1 MSPRWSGLRI
11 VQEREWLAQ
20 RPPNFL
26 EEGLPGRGGR
36 QYGEDYA
43 RAESGLGDELAKHKD
58 AGTRLFLLASSAVVE
73 IGPNVVAALERADLP
88 ESEIGQ
94 LLAKPIDFIAALPT
108 RQAVL
113 ELRLERHRD
122 RAAAWDAND
131 MHDIAYLACAT
142 VHCDVVVTER
152 QWRHRLAVG
161 GLARKYGT
169 TVLSDIADLPDLLA
183 GGKLVGA

>member
-1 MSPRWSGLRI
+1 M
-11 VQEREWLAQ
+11 V
-20 RPPNFL
+20 
-26 EEGLPGRGGR
+26 
-36 QYGEDYA
+36 
-43 RAESGLGDELAKHKD
+43 LGPW
-58 AGTRLFLLASSAVVE
+58 LFLLTSSAVVE

-113 ELRLERHRD
+113 VLRLERHRD
-122 RAAAWDAND
+122 RAAAWDANA

-183 GGKLVGA
+183 AEGSWPPDDVLSASPSNAVALSLTERRHS